1 MEDNYEIAGKK
12 ATLNG
17 QVFYQNEYYSF
28 DGLSYGYVF
37 KDEKAF
43 RENPKEVCYIPE
55 HAFDDA
61 EEVIIE
67 GETYYAVDG
76 YTRES
81 LEELIK
87 GEIDEEG
94 EPIDIGY
101 FFNRLEW
108 AYPETYLNE
117 MIA

>member
-1 MEDNYEIAGKK
+1 MVGKK
-12 ATLNG
+12 IVLNG
-17 QVFYQNEYYSF
+17 QTFFQNEYYSF

-43 RENPKEVCYIPE
+43 KENSKEVCYIPE

-61 EEVIIE
+61 EEVIID

-87 GEIDEEG
+87 GEVDEEG
-94 EPIDIGY
+94 EPIDIED
-101 FFNRLEW
+101 FFNHLEW
-108 AYPETYLNE
+108 AYPETALSE
-117 MIA
+117 MIW

>member
-1 MEDNYEIAGKK
+1 MEKYYEIAGKK
-12 ATLNG
+12 ATQDG
-17 QVFYQNEYYSF
+17 QAFYQNEYYSF
-28 DGLSYGYVF
+28 DGLSYGYIF

-43 RENPKEVCYIPE
+43 KENPKEVCYIPE

-61 EEVIIE
+61 EEVIID

-87 GEIDEEG
+87 GEVDEEG
-94 EPIDIGY
+94 EPIEIED
-101 FFNRLEW
+101 FFNILEW
-108 AYPETYLNE
+108 AYPETYINE
-117 MIA
+117 MVA